1 MDLSFNTNFPGP
13 ANIAVQYGFD
23 VSGNILNSSKQVGS
37 RSFTAPIPQ
46 QFRYANENSFT
57 FTGKDLSFNTT
68 PVITGKGVGGITT
81 ASFNIDLD
89 TTLSGWN
96 KSTNFQT
103 NFPHGIALPEHIIDV
118 SSVYMANNSL
128 KDSFP
133 FKKYREKCGW
143 WL

>member
-81 ASFNIDLD
+81 ASFNIDLIQR
-89 TTLSGWN
+89 
-96 KSTNFQT
+96 FQV
-103 NFPHGIALPEHIIDV
+103 GINPQI
-118 SSVYMANNSL
+118 
-128 KDSFP
+128 
-133 FKKYREKCGW
+133 FKLIFLTE
-143 WL
+143 

>member
-1 MDLSFNTNFPGP
+1 MQL
-13 ANIAVQYGFD
+13 
-23 VSGNILNSSKQVGS
+23 
-37 RSFTAPIPQ
+37 PIPQ

-118 SSVYMANNSL
+118 DDASRAPRQKNSSHRNL
-128 KDSFP
+128 KSVKTENKSCLLNTSPIPRDLSTDRMP
-133 FKKYREKCGW
+133 CYA
-143 WL
+143 